1 MVGAIRKLLIFLGII
16 TALLGIGADYLLP
29 GASPGLNLP
38 QLLIVGTGFALSFG
52 AYFIGRVQPPRLLRA
67 GSFTG
72 ALTLLLIFVLTL
84 LALELL
90 LGLGGMSV
98 YYASREPIIHYKDR
112 VAIICDD
119 AVCRVDYDKLVE
131 ACARGQRSG
140 RICIVNRQGFADAE
154 EFISRDD
161 FAERGRILMLG
172 DSFTQGFSADIG
184 NSFVEIIEAQYP
196 DFVVWNGAFAST
208 GTNHAV
214 TVFETLSPILNP
226 QLTVLG
232 FVMNDFWDNLTPL
245 DRWFITE
252 DLQGN
257 TVVVR
262 NFRVDQWGN
271 LVQLDEESIRYFI
284 SHGFHPPPNEVER
297 VLGRLQLGTL
307 VLRLRDQLV
316 QIFYQPDNLAD
327 GLTATREQLRRLRD
341 LAATQPSELLVILI
355 PAFGDVTSAS
365 EHYEAAVALMRELRL
380 PYITLRDILKE
391 DDYVPAPDLHWNNS
405 GHQKVGKILGDC
417 IQVYFESGSV
427 GDCDLV
433 VLPE

>member
-1 MVGAIRKLLIFLGII
+1 MASGLRRLLLVLGIM
-16 TALLGIGADYLLP
+16 TALFGIGADFLLP
-29 GASPGLNLP
+29 GSSPGLNLP
-38 QLLIVGTGFALSFG
+38 QLLIVGAGVALAFG
-52 AYFIGRVQPPRLLRA
+52 AHAHKRVQVLLRTKA
-67 GSFTG
+67 GWHRS
-72 ALTLLLIFVLTL
+72 ALTLLVILVLTL

-112 VAIICDD
+112 VGILCDD
-119 AVCRVDYDKLVE
+119 AVCRVDYDRLVE
-131 ACARGQRSG
+131 SCARGQRSG

-161 FAERGRILMLG
+161 FAERGRILTLG

-196 DFVVWNGAFAST
+196 DFVVWNGAFAGT

-214 TVFETLSPILNP
+214 AVFETLAPILNP

-232 FVMNDFWDNLTPL
+232 FVMNDFRDNLTPI

-262 NFRVDQWGN
+262 NFRIDQWGN
-271 LVQLDEESIRYFI
+271 IVQLDEESIRFFI

-297 VLGRLQLGTL
+297 VLGSLQLGTL
-307 VLRLRDQLV
+307 VLRLRDQ
-316 QIFYQPDNLAD
+316 IARTIYQPDNLAD

-341 LAATQPSELLVILI
+341 ITAAQTSELLVILI
-355 PAFGDVTSAS
+355 PAFGDLTDAS
-365 EHYEAAVALMRELRL
+365 EHYEAAVALMRELGL
-380 PYITLRDILKE
+380 PYMTLRDILE
-391 DDYVPAPDLHWNNS
+391 VDDYATAADFHWNNA

-417 IQVYFESGSV
+417 IQVYFESGSL

>member
-1 MVGAIRKLLIFLGII
+1 MASGLRRLLLVLGIMI
-16 TALLGIGADYLLP
+16 MLLSIGADYLLP

-38 QLLIVGTGFALSFG
+38 QLLIVGAGFALSFG
-52 AYFIGRVQPPRLLRA
+52 AYSFGRVKSPRPLRA

-72 ALTLLLIFVLTL
+72 ALALLLIFVLTL

-98 YYASREPIIHYKDR
+98 YYSSREPIIHYKDP
-112 VAIICDD
+112 VGMLCDD
-119 AVCRVDYDKLVE
+119 AVCRIDYDRLVE
-131 ACARGQRSG
+131 SCARGQRSG
-140 RICIVNRQGFADAE
+140 RICIVNRQGFADVE

-161 FAERGRILMLG
+161 FAERGRSLMLG

-196 DFVVWNGAFAST
+196 DFVVWNGAFAGT

-214 TVFETLSPILNP
+214 AVFETLAPILNP

-232 FVMNDFWDNLTPL
+232 FTMNDFWDNLTPI

-262 NFRVDQWGN
+262 NFRTDQWGN
-271 LVQLDEESIRYFI
+271 IVQLDEASIRFFI

-297 VLGRLQLGTL
+297 VLGSLQLGTI
-307 VLRLRDQLV
+307 VLRLRDQIARTL
-316 QIFYQPDNLAD
+316 YQPDNLAD

-341 LAATQPSELLVILI
+341 ITAAQSSELLVILI
-355 PAFGDVTSAS
+355 PAFDDLTDAS
-365 EHYEAAVALMRELRL
+365 EHYEAAVALMRELGL
-380 PYITLRDILKE
+380 PYMTIRDILE
-391 DDYVPAPDLHWNNS
+391 ENDYVPAPDLHWNNA

-417 IQVYFESGSV
+417 VQVYFESGSL